1 MVDAGKQP
9 KPDANARVDLAAL
22 GLNGTGLFTIAFSVV
37 ITVLIMSGNPGAAAW
52 LVAGTVV
59 VFLVAVLIA
68 RGLGSRKRSRKL
80 PEGRPDERS
89 SADAAAVGRPTH
101 DDPVLTGP
109 LADLKEQYTEIIETF
124 AQAVDMPNAHW
135 LPQFLTEPSHIGSPH
150 IEYEAGTY
158 SYVVTERGRET
169 RRRRTNDPDELLS
182 WLACDAAWTAASN
195 WVTWHP
201 REGEDS
207 RRRWFKLEIELLQLF
222 SEEWAER
229 RREEQ
234 REVLKTH
241 PFRDEN

>member
-1 MVDAGKQP
+1 MDADEQS
-9 KPDANARVDLAAL
+9 KPVSRVRVDRAAL

-37 ITVLIMSGNPGAAAW
+37 VTVLIMSGNPGAAAW

-68 RGLGSRKRSRKL
+68 RGLQTLRTSRNT
-80 PEGRPDERS
+80 PERRVDEQS
-89 SADAAAVGRPTH
+89 SLEAVAAGPQSQREQV
-101 DDPVLTGP
+101 VTGP

-124 AQAVDMPNAHW
+124 ARAVDMPNAHW
-135 LPQFLTEPSHIGSPH
+135 LPQFLTEPSHIGSAH
-150 IEYEAGTY
+150 IEYESGTY
-158 SYVVTERGRET
+158 SYVVTERGMET
-169 RRRRTNDPDELLS
+169 RRRRTNDPDELLY
-182 WLACDAAWTAASN
+182 WLARGAASEAAC
-195 WVTWHP
+195 TWEMWHR

-207 RRRWFKLEIELLQLF
+207 RRQWFKLEIELLQLF

-229 RREEQ
+229 KREEQ

>member
-1 MVDAGKQP
+1 MDADQQPNPDSGAKVD
-9 KPDANARVDLAAL
+9 RAAL

-68 RGLGSRKRSRKL
+68 RGLQTLRTSRNT
-80 PEGRPDERS
+80 PERRVDEQS
-89 SADAAAVGRPTH
+89 TLEAVAGGPQSQREQ
-101 DDPVLTGP
+101 VLTGP

-158 SYVVTERGRET
+158 SYVITERGRET

-182 WLACDAAWTAASN
+182 WLACAAAWTAASN
-195 WVTWHP
+195 WVAWHP
-201 REGEDS
+201 RDGEDS
-207 RRRWFKLEIELLQLF
+207 RRRWFKLEIELLNLF